1 MSFNFARYSQWFRWF
16 RVHTTSINP
25 NLLRRGKTI
34 SRWCKISENSGKKEY
49 LTSLRGQNSSQRN
62 KLFSEETIAV
72 GKIVL
77 IHDET
82 PRNQWKLG
90 LITQLHQG
98 EDGFTRSVTLRTAN
112 RNHISSPIENL
123 YLIDMS
129 GDRVELKDS
138 QQKENEEENIPRTRR
153 TPRAA
158 APEASK
164 RIKAHS
170 EY

>member
-1 MSFNFARYSQWFRWF
+1 M
-16 RVHTTSINP
+16 
-25 NLLRRGKTI
+25 
-34 SRWCKISENSGKKEY
+34 
-49 LTSLRGQNSSQRN
+49 
-62 KLFSEETIAV
+62 

-112 RNHISSPIENL
+112 RDHISSPIENL
-123 YLIDMS
+123 YRIDMS
-129 GDRVELKDS
+129 RDRVELKDS

-153 TPRAA
+153 PPRAA